1 MFLLLCSNGSSDK
14 EPSPVDSFA
23 ALSAAECAS
32 TWCIDGV
39 NLKFVQWLTKVKDVS
54 LQSCSKLSVLTFLLE
69 DTTLNVTERFVITSL
84 NTFLSHFPSP
94 WIISGIQSTKT

>member
-23 ALSAAECAS
+23 AISAAECAS

-39 NLKFVQWLTKVKDVS
+39 NLKSGQWLTKVKDVS
-54 LQSCSKLSVLTFLLE
+54 LQSCPNF
-69 DTTLNVTERFVITSL
+69 
-84 NTFLSHFPSP
+84 
-94 WIISGIQSTKT
+94 GC